1 MMPRPANHFNIIRRF
16 GRARDDKLTNGEFK
30 MPLRELTEKNYGE
43 AIASSGEVLLIE
55 FGAEHCAPC
64 KALAP
69 LLEKLSD
76 ELGVPA
82 YSSDIDENPALG
94 AKFGIRSLPT
104 LIAMRGG
111 KESGRLAGRIS
122 REDIMKLLL

>member
-1 MMPRPANHFNIIRRF
+1 MPRPANHFNIIRRF